1 MLDIFKLIL
10 CANISF
16 QLHIGTSEEV
26 NSPTNKDVD
35 FFKEHEEEGTK
46 LSDWT
51 SSVPTTTAAQH
62 IPVSNGTLS
71 KEQQLFGMHHL
82 LDV

>member
-1 MLDIFKLIL
+1 MLCVD
-10 CANISF
+10 ISF
-16 QLHIGTSEEV
+16 QLHIGASDEV

-51 SSVPTTTAAQH
+51 SSVPTTTAAQQ

-71 KEQQLFGMHHL
+71 KDQQLFGMHYFL
-82 LDV
+82 AV

>member
-1 MLDIFKLIL
+1 M
-10 CANISF
+10 
-16 QLHIGTSEEV
+16 

-51 SSVPTTTAAQH
+51 SSVLTTTAAQQ

-71 KEQQLFGMHHL
+71 KEQQLFGMHRL
-82 LDV
+82 LASKRWKGASGKYDFASENRNGQRAC